1 MNVIKVDGDAKES
14 KQTERVSP
22 FCITHFIFNTRNHL
36 FEPRRSLF
44 ILITKRGVQSCF
56 SPVPICLFFFLSLT
70 HMTVDE
76 SPAVWRQL
84 LKRST

>member
-56 SPVPICLFFFLSLT
+56 SPVPICLFFFSLSDP
-70 HMTVDE
+70 HDG
-76 SPAVWRQL
+76 
-84 LKRST
+84 